1 MNECIKNIMPKRTH
15 NKLRGKG
22 KDKVKIGPGK
32 DLIAA
37 IYDPRFLKY
46 LQARAEAKTSS
57 REHK

>member
-1 MNECIKNIMPKRTH
+1 MPKH
-15 NKLRGKG
+15 SHKNLRGRG
-22 KDKVKIGPGK
+22 KEKMKIGPGK

-46 LQARAEAKTSS
+46 LQEQAVAITSS

>member
-1 MNECIKNIMPKRTH
+1 MPKHSRK
-15 NKLRGKG
+15 KLQGKG
-22 KDKVKIGPGK
+22 KEKVKIGPGK

-46 LQARAEAKTSS
+46 LQEQVEAKTSS

>member
-1 MNECIKNIMPKRTH
+1 MPKHSRK
-15 NKLRGKG
+15 KLQGKG
-22 KDKVKIGPGK
+22 KEKVKIGPGK

-46 LQARAEAKTSS
+46 LQERAEAKTSS